1 MTLRMIK
8 TYFRFYLIIFI
19 SFSMSSFPNSLIY
32 SFYASS
38 IFISI
43 MHLNI
48 ISRIK
53 YLMFESYDQM
63 ILIEKSIAK
72 IIS

>member
-1 MTLRMIK
+1 
-8 TYFRFYLIIFI
+8 
-19 SFSMSSFPNSLIY
+19 MSSFLNSLIY
-32 SFYASS
+32 FFYASLV
-38 IFISI
+38 FISI

-63 ILIEKSIAK
+63 ILIEKSIVK
-72 IIS
+72 IIF